1 VGALRNQP
9 INKEIQMFE
18 RNAKRVLKKW
28 FKFSLNVF
36 FFFCPEKF
44 KKPARQ
50 KLIEITTDR
59 KERK

>member
-1 VGALRNQP
+1 
-9 INKEIQMFE
+9 MFE
-18 RNAKRVLKKW
+18 QTAKSIVTKC

-44 KKPARQ
+44 KEPARQ
-50 KLIEITTDR
+50 KLREIATNLTDR

>member
-1 VGALRNQP
+1 
-9 INKEIQMFE
+9 MFE